1 MTMEKQPFED
11 AFPIKKTGIFQLA
24 MGIFQLAVR
33 TEARSMHSSRSQRS
47 RVTVEDAE
55 R

>member
-1 MTMEKQPFED
+1 
-11 AFPIKKTGIFQLA
+11 
-24 MGIFQLAVR
+24 MGILDCHVSLLEGVDREKPFV